1 MRKIT
6 EQSVSAFTSG
16 KKFKSANMEVIP
28 TQTGAKLLLH
38 GNLIAERDAHKLTI
52 DNCGWFTAT
61 TKDRINAVLNALNVN
76 AYVRHSYKR
85 DRGIY
90 DQEHTLI
97 SEGEAKEFHSPV
109 TFYLGETGA
118 VLKVMDQYN

>member
-16 KKFKSANMEVIP
+16 KKFKSSNMEVVP
-28 TQTGAKLLLH
+28 TETGAKLLLH
-38 GNLIAERDAHKLTI
+38 GNRIAERENHKLTI

-61 TKDRINAVLNALNVN
+61 TRERINAVLKAFNVN

-85 DRGIY
+85 NRGIY
-90 DQEHTLI
+90 DEKHFLFTPEGGLNELI
-97 SEGEAKEFHSPV
+97 SPV
-109 TFYLGETGA
+109 TFYIGEVGEVVNILET
-118 VLKVMDQYN
+118 Y